1 MSCVCY
7 IFPWVCL
14 LGDFEFLAESSCSI
28 DSLSPELE
36 LLSQEI
42 SFKGPQKSDLELRC
56 IFKEQK
62 V

>member
-14 LGDFEFLAESSCSI
+14 LGDFEFLAESSSSI

-42 SFKGPQKSDLELRC
+42 SFKGPQKSDLELR
-56 IFKEQK
+56 
-62 V
+62 